1 MPNPR
6 NPPPKNSNHA
16 VRSVHP
22 MVRESGGYTI
32 EFWLKLLD
40 TASVPADNA
49 DWSAR
54 ETAMRRIVFFTRVSP
69 PRVLASLCLRSMR
82 VCCSRIRPN
91 HISTALT
98 ENEPALYVC
107 MHVSMSMSM
116 NPYMYVCMCVCVCV
130 CARAHTH
137 THIHTYIHTQ
147 QVLAALSLRSVIDQ
161 VEFEAMGTA
170 SPSSRATVPLNL
182 PRSAAPR
189 PGDPETRGFLNQP
202 MYSYVYM

>member
-22 MVRESGGYTI
+22 KVRESGGYTI

-116 NPYMYVCMCVCVCV
+116 NPYMYVCMCVCVC
-130 CARAHTH
+130 ARAHTH
-137 THIHTYIHTQ
+137 THTHIHTHIHPHTTGAGSIEPALCHRSSGIRGHGHCKPKQ
-147 QVLAALSLRSVIDQ
+147 SGDSTSQLAPQ
-161 VEFEAMGTA
+161 CCPA
-170 SPSSRATVPLNL
+170 S
-182 PRSAAPR
+182 
-189 PGDPETRGFLNQP
+189 G
-202 MYSYVYM
+202 